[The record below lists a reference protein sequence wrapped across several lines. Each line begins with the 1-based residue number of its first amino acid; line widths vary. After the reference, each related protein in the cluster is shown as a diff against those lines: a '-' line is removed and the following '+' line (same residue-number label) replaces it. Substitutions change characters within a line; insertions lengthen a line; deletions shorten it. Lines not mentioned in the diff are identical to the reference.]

1 MKNEEVRRLSLKA
14 VVHPALTILSLFIYP
29 HFIPNLHV
37 FFGPIIVPLFRYIDK
52 DTNSSSK
59 RVKI

>member
-1 MKNEEVRRLSLKA
+1 MKNEEVHRLSLKA

-37 FFGPIIVPLFRYIDK
+37 FFW
-52 DTNSSSK
+52 TNYCAAFQIHRQGYK
-59 RVKI
+59 LKL